1 MPTEELSLCVRLF
14 VHLPIVRSPPL
25 TPRTESPLA
34 FLLIPPFP
42 GLPTE
47 MAASRCLLSDHVSP
61 HFREKKTEDLSLC
74 LHFFLCLLE
83 SLLSSP
89 CSFSPSP
96 TYPLHIPYTGWQS
109 TAHRPNPACF
119 LFLSINFYWDTAKRI
134 YLHIA
139 NVWFCAT
146 NSELSGCGKDCMTQQ
161 AKNIPY
167 FVL

>member
-1 MPTEELSLCVRLF
+1 MPTEELLLCGRLF
-14 VHLPIVRSPPL
+14 VHLPIVRSPPF

-34 FLLIPPFP
+34 FLLIPPFT

-47 MAASRCLLSDHVSP
+47 MAASRCLRSDHVSP

-74 LHFFLCLLE
+74 LHFFVCLKVSYHLPTYLFLF
-83 SLLSSP
+83 LLP
-89 CSFSPSP
+89 QP
-96 TYPLHIPYTGWQS
+96 TYPLHIPYTRWQS
-109 TAHRPNPACF
+109 TASF